1 MEFQAIVVIGFRFA
15 NITNK
20 PNKSNVIRNLM
31 ATCSFYCEIVLPVC
45 LKIRRDTA
53 KCMFS
58 SFPVFRIT
66 NGTFRGI
73 FRFDVSRYPAA
84 GKCFQ
89 KTRYPAVRNFDQKQC
104 LKSLECSKQLPGV
117 FTQSK

>member
-20 PNKSNVIRNLM
+20 PNKSTVIRNLM
-31 ATCSFYCEIVLPVC
+31 ATCSFYHEIVLPFC

-53 KCMFS
+53 KCIFS

-66 NGTFRGI
+66 NGAFLEG
-73 FRFDVSRYPAA
+73 FCD
-84 GKCFQ
+84 
-89 KTRYPAVRNFDQKQC
+89 
-104 LKSLECSKQLPGV
+104 LSLFVEIGNMLNDTSK
-117 FTQSK
+117 